1 MSNIYKDWQIS
12 VTQKLAD
19 PKNKGALIID
29 VEAVKGKDTI
39 VRNFHGISSQEMLT
53 QAVRGGKD
61 TIVRNFHGIISQEM
75 LTQAVRGWIDTIE
88 SAKSVN
94 DSIDFTVTEKPEPE
108 PVDTKR
114 EEWNRD
120 REQLRQVMEL
130 VRDGVFPA
138 NDAKVAALQN
148 KVRTGFKV
156 GYLG

>member
-1 MSNIYKDWQIS
+1 
-12 VTQKLAD
+12 LAD

-39 VRNFHGISSQEMLT
+39 VRNFHGIS
-53 QAVRGGKD
+53 
-61 TIVRNFHGIISQEM
+61 SQEM

>member
-39 VRNFHGISSQEMLT
+39 VRNFHGIS
-53 QAVRGGKD
+53 
-61 TIVRNFHGIISQEM
+61 SQEM

>member
-29 VEAVKGKDTI
+29 VEAVK
-39 VRNFHGISSQEMLT
+39 
-53 QAVRGGKD
+53 GKD